1 MIMKGKNILLAAL
14 LVILPSS
21 VDAQKKKSATKAKV
35 KQKTTVV
42 DNEFEQRLESM
53 RGFTQ
58 KVMFIDSVVVSKS
71 KLLSSLNIPDEA
83 GSIQAYNKFFNTT
96 DQPNSIVYLNQ
107 LRNKCVFSKFT
118 DGGWDLYSKE
128 MIGEKWSNAVPLKGL
143 DILGDDVDINWP
155 FLLSDGTTLYFAAK
169 GEESIGGFDIF
180 MTRYDE
186 TTQSYLKP
194 ENIGMPFNSIDNDYF
209 FIVDEYDGI
218 GWFATDRNQPEGKV
232 CIYSFIYND
241 VRENY
246 VVDEYTPE
254 QLRQLS
260 EIHSISQTWTSNQ
273 ARLSAL
279 EQLTA
284 VYKRK
289 FTQKKKNDF
298 EFVINDELTYTTL
311 TDFRSSEAAE
321 MYVNLNEL
329 LRKKNKL
336 DSSIEH
342 ARIAY
347 PTARQPQRE
356 LYKQQLLA
364 AEKQSEKYETDIKNL
379 SKEIRRIELTK
390 LGKQL
395 KCKEVYYEA
404 LHSRIRVD
412 NQ

>member
-1 MIMKGKNILLAAL
+1 MKGKNILLAAL

-42 DNEFEQRLESM
+42 DNELEQRLESM

-232 CIYSFIYND
+232 CIYSFIYNN

-273 ARLSAL
+273 ARLGAL

-311 TDFRSSEAAE
+311 TDFRSVEAAE
-321 MYVNLNEL
+321 MYVDLNEL

-336 DSSIEH
+336 DSSIER

-347 PTARQPQRE
+347 PTARQAQRE
-356 LYKQQLLA
+356 QYKQQLLA

-379 SKEIRRIELTK
+379 SKKIRRIELTK
-390 LGKQL
+390 LGK
-395 KCKEVYYEA
+395 
-404 LHSRIRVD
+404 
-412 NQ
+412 

>member
-232 CIYSFIYND
+232 CIYSFIYNN

-273 ARLSAL
+273 ARLGAL

-321 MYVNLNEL
+321 MYVDLNEL

-336 DSSIEH
+336 DSSMER

-347 PTARQPQRE
+347 PTARQAQRE
-356 LYKQQLLA
+356 QYKQQLLA

-390 LGKQL
+390 LGK
-395 KCKEVYYEA
+395 
-404 LHSRIRVD
+404 
-412 NQ
+412 

>member
-1 MIMKGKNILLAAL
+1 MKGKNILLAAL

-42 DNEFEQRLESM
+42 DNELEQRLESM

-107 LRNKCVFSKFT
+107 LRNKCVFSKFA
-118 DGGWDLYSKE
+118 DGGWDLYSQE

-232 CIYSFIYND
+232 CIYSFIYNN

-321 MYVNLNEL
+321 MYVDLNEL

-336 DSSIEH
+336 DSSIER

-347 PTARQPQRE
+347 PTARQAQRE
-356 LYKQQLLA
+356 QYKQQLLA

-379 SKEIRRIELTK
+379 SKKIRRIELTK
-390 LGKQL
+390 LGK
-395 KCKEVYYEA
+395 
-404 LHSRIRVD
+404 
-412 NQ
+412 

>member
-107 LRNKCVFSKFT
+107 LRNKCVFSKFA
-118 DGGWDLYSKE
+118 DGGWDLYSQE

-311 TDFRSSEAAE
+311 TDFRSVEAAE
-321 MYVNLNEL
+321 IYVNLNEL

-336 DSSIEH
+336 DSSIER
-342 ARIAY
+342 ARVAY
-347 PTARQPQRE
+347 PTARQAQRE
-356 LYKQQLLA
+356 QYKQQLLA

-379 SKEIRRIELTK
+379 SKKIRRIELTK
-390 LGKQL
+390 LGK
-395 KCKEVYYEA
+395 
-404 LHSRIRVD
+404 
-412 NQ
+412 

>member
-1 MIMKGKNILLAAL
+1 MKGKNILLAAL

-128 MIGEKWSNAVPLKGL
+128 MIGGKWSNAVPLKGL

-232 CIYSFIYND
+232 CIYSFIYNN

-321 MYVNLNEL
+321 MYVDLNEL

-336 DSSIEH
+336 DSSIER

-347 PTARQPQRE
+347 PTARQAQRE
-356 LYKQQLLA
+356 QYKQQLLA

-390 LGKQL
+390 LGK
-395 KCKEVYYEA
+395 
-404 LHSRIRVD
+404 
-412 NQ
+412 

>member
-42 DNEFEQRLESM
+42 DNELEQRLESM

-107 LRNKCVFSKFT
+107 LRNKCVFSKFA
-118 DGGWDLYSKE
+118 DGGWDLYSQE

-284 VYKRK
+284 LYKRK

-321 MYVNLNEL
+321 MYVDLNEL

-336 DSSIEH
+336 DSSIER

-347 PTARQPQRE
+347 PTARQAQRE
-356 LYKQQLLA
+356 QYKQQLLA

-379 SKEIRRIELTK
+379 SKKIRRIELTK
-390 LGKQL
+390 LGK
-395 KCKEVYYEA
+395 
-404 LHSRIRVD
+404 
-412 NQ
+412 

>member
-42 DNEFEQRLESM
+42 DNELEQRLESM

-71 KLLSSLNIPDEA
+71 KLLGSLNIPDEA

-107 LRNKCVFSKFT
+107 LKNKCVFSKFT

-128 MIGEKWSNAVPLKGL
+128 MIGGKWSNAVPLKGL

-246 VVDEYTPE
+246 VVDEYPPE

-321 MYVNLNEL
+321 LYVDLNEL

-336 DSSIEH
+336 DSSMER

-347 PTARQPQRE
+347 PTARQAHRE
-356 LYKQQLLA
+356 QYKQQLLA

-390 LGKQL
+390 LGK
-395 KCKEVYYEA
+395 
-404 LHSRIRVD
+404 
-412 NQ
+412 

>member
-42 DNEFEQRLESM
+42 DNELEQRLESM

-107 LRNKCVFSKFT
+107 LRNKCVFSKFA
-118 DGGWDLYSKE
+118 DGGWDLYSQE

-169 GEESIGGFDIF
+169 GVESIGGFDIF

-232 CIYSFIYND
+232 CIYSFIYNN

-273 ARLSAL
+273 ARLDAL

-321 MYVNLNEL
+321 MYVDLNEL

-336 DSSIEH
+336 DSSMER

-347 PTARQPQRE
+347 PTARQAQRE
-356 LYKQQLLA
+356 QYKQQLLA

-390 LGKQL
+390 LGK
-395 KCKEVYYEA
+395 
-404 LHSRIRVD
+404 
-412 NQ
+412 

>member
-1 MIMKGKNILLAAL
+1 MKGKNILLAAL

-35 KQKTTVV
+35 KQKTTFV
-42 DNEFEQRLESM
+42 DNELEQRLESM

-169 GEESIGGFDIF
+169 GVESIGGFDIF

-321 MYVNLNEL
+321 MYVDLNEL

-336 DSSIEH
+336 DSSMER

-347 PTARQPQRE
+347 PTARQAHRE
-356 LYKQQLLA
+356 QYKQQLLA

-390 LGKQL
+390 LGK
-395 KCKEVYYEA
+395 
-404 LHSRIRVD
+404 
-412 NQ
+412 

>member
-42 DNEFEQRLESM
+42 DNELEQRLESM

-107 LRNKCVFSKFT
+107 LRNKCVFSKFA
-118 DGGWDLYSKE
+118 DGGWDLYSQE

-232 CIYSFIYND
+232 CIYSFIYNN

-273 ARLSAL
+273 ARLGAL

-321 MYVNLNEL
+321 MYVDLNEL

-336 DSSIEH
+336 DSSIER

-347 PTARQPQRE
+347 PTARQAQRE
-356 LYKQQLLA
+356 QYKQQLLA

-379 SKEIRRIELTK
+379 SKKIRRIELTK
-390 LGKQL
+390 LGK
-395 KCKEVYYEA
+395 
-404 LHSRIRVD
+404 
-412 NQ
+412 

>member
-107 LRNKCVFSKFT
+107 LRNKCVFSKFA
-118 DGGWDLYSKE
+118 DGGWDLYSQE

-232 CIYSFIYND
+232 CIYSFIYNN

-311 TDFRSSEAAE
+311 TDFRSVEAAE

-336 DSSIEH
+336 DSSIER

-347 PTARQPQRE
+347 PTARQAQRE
-356 LYKQQLLA
+356 QYKQQLLA

-379 SKEIRRIELTK
+379 SKKIRRIELTK
-390 LGKQL
+390 LGK
-395 KCKEVYYEA
+395 
-404 LHSRIRVD
+404 
-412 NQ
+412 

>member
-107 LRNKCVFSKFT
+107 LRNKCVFSKFA

-232 CIYSFIYND
+232 CIYSFIYNN

-273 ARLSAL
+273 ARLDAL

-311 TDFRSSEAAE
+311 TDFRSVEAAE
-321 MYVNLNEL
+321 MYVDLNEL

-336 DSSIEH
+336 DSSIER

-347 PTARQPQRE
+347 PTARQAQRE
-356 LYKQQLLA
+356 QYKQQLLA

-379 SKEIRRIELTK
+379 SKKIRRIELTK
-390 LGKQL
+390 LGK
-395 KCKEVYYEA
+395 
-404 LHSRIRVD
+404 
-412 NQ
+412 

>member
-1 MIMKGKNILLAAL
+1 MKGKNILLAAL

-42 DNEFEQRLESM
+42 DNELEQRLESM

-273 ARLSAL
+273 ARLGAL

-311 TDFRSSEAAE
+311 TDFRSSEASE
-321 MYVNLNEL
+321 MYVDLNEL

-336 DSSIEH
+336 DSSIER
-342 ARIAY
+342 ARVAY
-347 PTARQPQRE
+347 PTARQAQRE
-356 LYKQQLLA
+356 QYKQQLLA

-390 LGKQL
+390 LGK
-395 KCKEVYYEA
+395 
-404 LHSRIRVD
+404 
-412 NQ
+412 

>member
-42 DNEFEQRLESM
+42 DNELEQRLESM

-128 MIGEKWSNAVPLKGL
+128 MIGGKWSNAVPLKGL

-273 ARLSAL
+273 ARLGAL

-321 MYVNLNEL
+321 MYVDLNEL

-336 DSSIEH
+336 DSSIER

-347 PTARQPQRE
+347 PTARQAQRE
-356 LYKQQLLA
+356 QYKQQLLA

-379 SKEIRRIELTK
+379 SKKIRRIELTK
-390 LGKQL
+390 LGK
-395 KCKEVYYEA
+395 
-404 LHSRIRVD
+404 
-412 NQ
+412 

>member
-232 CIYSFIYND
+232 CIYSFIYNN

-311 TDFRSSEAAE
+311 TDFRSVEAAE

-336 DSSIEH
+336 DSSIER

-347 PTARQPQRE
+347 PTARQAQRE
-356 LYKQQLLA
+356 QYKQQLLA

-379 SKEIRRIELTK
+379 SKKIRRIELTK
-390 LGKQL
+390 LGK
-395 KCKEVYYEA
+395 
-404 LHSRIRVD
+404 
-412 NQ
+412 

>member
-1 MIMKGKNILLAAL
+1 MKGKNILLAAL

-35 KQKTTVV
+35 KQKTTFV
-42 DNEFEQRLESM
+42 DNELEQRLESM

-169 GEESIGGFDIF
+169 GVESIGGFDIF

-311 TDFRSSEAAE
+311 TDFRSVEAAE
-321 MYVNLNEL
+321 IYVNLNEL

-336 DSSIEH
+336 DSSIER
-342 ARIAY
+342 ARVAY

-356 LYKQQLLA
+356 QYKQQLLA

-379 SKEIRRIELTK
+379 SKKIRRIELTK
-390 LGKQL
+390 LGK
-395 KCKEVYYEA
+395 
-404 LHSRIRVD
+404 
-412 NQ
+412 

>member
-42 DNEFEQRLESM
+42 DNELEQRLESM

-107 LRNKCVFSKFT
+107 LRNKCVFSKFA
-118 DGGWDLYSKE
+118 DGGWDLYSQE

-169 GEESIGGFDIF
+169 GVESIGGFDIF

-232 CIYSFIYND
+232 CIYSFIYNN

-273 ARLSAL
+273 ARLDAL

-311 TDFRSSEAAE
+311 TDFRSVEAAE
-321 MYVNLNEL
+321 IYVNLNEL

-336 DSSIEH
+336 DSSIER
-342 ARIAY
+342 ARVAY
-347 PTARQPQRE
+347 PTARQAQRE
-356 LYKQQLLA
+356 QYKQQLLA

-390 LGKQL
+390 LGK
-395 KCKEVYYEA
+395 
-404 LHSRIRVD
+404 
-412 NQ
+412 

>member
-1 MIMKGKNILLAAL
+1 MKGKNILLAAL

-128 MIGEKWSNAVPLKGL
+128 MIGGKWSNAVPLKGL

-169 GEESIGGFDIF
+169 GVESIGGFDIF

-232 CIYSFIYND
+232 CIYSFIYNN

-321 MYVNLNEL
+321 MYVDLNEL

-336 DSSIEH
+336 DSSIER

-347 PTARQPQRE
+347 PTARQAQRE
-356 LYKQQLLA
+356 QYKQQLLA

-379 SKEIRRIELTK
+379 SKKIRRIELTK
-390 LGKQL
+390 LGK
-395 KCKEVYYEA
+395 
-404 LHSRIRVD
+404 
-412 NQ
+412 

>member
-1 MIMKGKNILLAAL
+1 MKGKNILLAAL

-42 DNEFEQRLESM
+42 DNELEQRLESM

-232 CIYSFIYND
+232 CIYSFIYNN

-273 ARLSAL
+273 ARLGAL

-311 TDFRSSEAAE
+311 TDFRSVEAAE

-336 DSSIEH
+336 DSSIER
-342 ARIAY
+342 ARVAY

-356 LYKQQLLA
+356 QYKQQLLA

-390 LGKQL
+390 LGK
-395 KCKEVYYEA
+395 
-404 LHSRIRVD
+404 
-412 NQ
+412 

>member
-42 DNEFEQRLESM
+42 DNELEQRLESM

-107 LRNKCVFSKFT
+107 LRNKCVFSKFA
-118 DGGWDLYSKE
+118 DGGWDLYSQE

-143 DILGDDVDINWP
+143 DILGEDVDINWP

-169 GEESIGGFDIF
+169 GVESIGGFDIF

-311 TDFRSSEAAE
+311 TDFRSVEAAE

-329 LRKKNKL
+329 LRKKSKL
-336 DSSIEH
+336 DSSIER

-347 PTARQPQRE
+347 PTARQAQRE
-356 LYKQQLLA
+356 QYKQQLLA

-379 SKEIRRIELTK
+379 SKKIRRIELTK
-390 LGKQL
+390 LGK
-395 KCKEVYYEA
+395 
-404 LHSRIRVD
+404 
-412 NQ
+412 

>member
-42 DNEFEQRLESM
+42 DNELEQRLESM

-107 LRNKCVFSKFT
+107 LKNKCVFSKFT

-128 MIGEKWSNAVPLKGL
+128 MIGGKWSNAVPLKGL

-232 CIYSFIYND
+232 CIYSFIYNN

-260 EIHSISQTWTSNQ
+260 EIHSISQTWTSNK

-321 MYVNLNEL
+321 MYVDLNEL

-336 DSSIEH
+336 DSSIER

-347 PTARQPQRE
+347 PTARQAQRE
-356 LYKQQLLA
+356 QYKQQLLA

-390 LGKQL
+390 LGK
-395 KCKEVYYEA
+395 
-404 LHSRIRVD
+404 
-412 NQ
+412 

>member
-42 DNEFEQRLESM
+42 DNELEQRLESM

-273 ARLSAL
+273 ARLDAL

-321 MYVNLNEL
+321 MYVDLNEL

-336 DSSIEH
+336 DSSMER

-347 PTARQPQRE
+347 PTARQLQRE
-356 LYKQQLLA
+356 QYKQQLLA

-379 SKEIRRIELTK
+379 SKKIRRIELTK
-390 LGKQL
+390 LGK
-395 KCKEVYYEA
+395 
-404 LHSRIRVD
+404 
-412 NQ
+412 

>member
-1 MIMKGKNILLAAL
+1 MKGKNILLAAL

-42 DNEFEQRLESM
+42 DNELEQRLESM

-118 DGGWDLYSKE
+118 DGGWDLYSQE

-273 ARLSAL
+273 ARLGAL

-321 MYVNLNEL
+321 MYVDLNEL

-336 DSSIEH
+336 DSSIER

-347 PTARQPQRE
+347 PTARQAQRE
-356 LYKQQLLA
+356 QYKQQLLA

-379 SKEIRRIELTK
+379 SKKIRRIELTK
-390 LGKQL
+390 LGK
-395 KCKEVYYEA
+395 
-404 LHSRIRVD
+404 
-412 NQ
+412 

>member
-42 DNEFEQRLESM
+42 DNELEQRLESM

-232 CIYSFIYND
+232 CIYSFIYNN

-311 TDFRSSEAAE
+311 TDFRSVEAAE
-321 MYVNLNEL
+321 MYVDLNEL

-336 DSSIEH
+336 DSSIER

-356 LYKQQLLA
+356 QYKQQLLA

-379 SKEIRRIELTK
+379 SKKIRRIELTK
-390 LGKQL
+390 LGK
-395 KCKEVYYEA
+395 
-404 LHSRIRVD
+404 
-412 NQ
+412 

>member
-107 LRNKCVFSKFT
+107 LRNKCVFSKFA
-118 DGGWDLYSKE
+118 DGGWDLYSQE

-232 CIYSFIYND
+232 CIYSFIYNN

-321 MYVNLNEL
+321 MYVDLNEL

-336 DSSIEH
+336 DSSIER

-347 PTARQPQRE
+347 PTARQAQRE
-356 LYKQQLLA
+356 QYKQQLLA

-390 LGKQL
+390 LGK
-395 KCKEVYYEA
+395 
-404 LHSRIRVD
+404 
-412 NQ
+412 

>member
-42 DNEFEQRLESM
+42 DNELEQRLESM

-232 CIYSFIYND
+232 CIYSFIYNN

-273 ARLSAL
+273 ARLGAL

-311 TDFRSSEAAE
+311 TDFRSVEAAE

-336 DSSIEH
+336 DSSIER
-342 ARIAY
+342 ARVAY
-347 PTARQPQRE
+347 PTARQAQRE
-356 LYKQQLLA
+356 QYKQQLLA

-379 SKEIRRIELTK
+379 SKKIRRIELTK
-390 LGKQL
+390 LGK
-395 KCKEVYYEA
+395 
-404 LHSRIRVD
+404 
-412 NQ
+412 

>member
-42 DNEFEQRLESM
+42 DNELEQRLESM

-232 CIYSFIYND
+232 CIYSFIYNN

-321 MYVNLNEL
+321 MYVDLNEL

-336 DSSIEH
+336 DSSIER

-356 LYKQQLLA
+356 QYKQQLLA

-379 SKEIRRIELTK
+379 SKKIRRIELTK
-390 LGKQL
+390 LGK
-395 KCKEVYYEA
+395 
-404 LHSRIRVD
+404 
-412 NQ
+412 

>member
-1 MIMKGKNILLAAL
+1 MKGKNILLAAL

-42 DNEFEQRLESM
+42 DNELEQRLESM

-169 GEESIGGFDIF
+169 GVESIGGFDIF

-232 CIYSFIYND
+232 CIYSFIYNN

-321 MYVNLNEL
+321 MYVDLNEL

-336 DSSIEH
+336 DSSIERAH
-342 ARIAY
+342 IAY

-356 LYKQQLLA
+356 QYKQQLLA
-364 AEKQSEKYETDIKNL
+364 AEKQSEKYEIDIKNL

-390 LGKQL
+390 LGK
-395 KCKEVYYEA
+395 
-404 LHSRIRVD
+404 
-412 NQ
+412 

>member
-1 MIMKGKNILLAAL
+1 MKGKNILLAAL

-42 DNEFEQRLESM
+42 DNELEQRLESM

-107 LRNKCVFSKFT
+107 LRNKCVFSKFA
-118 DGGWDLYSKE
+118 DGGWDLYSQE

-232 CIYSFIYND
+232 CIYSFIYNN

-273 ARLSAL
+273 ARLGAL

-311 TDFRSSEAAE
+311 TDFRSVEAAE
-321 MYVNLNEL
+321 MYVDLNEL

-336 DSSIEH
+336 DSSIER
-342 ARIAY
+342 ARVAY

-356 LYKQQLLA
+356 QYKQQLLA

-390 LGKQL
+390 LGK
-395 KCKEVYYEA
+395 
-404 LHSRIRVD
+404 
-412 NQ
+412 

>member
-42 DNEFEQRLESM
+42 DNELEQRLESM

-273 ARLSAL
+273 ARLGAL

-321 MYVNLNEL
+321 MYVDLNEL

-336 DSSIEH
+336 DSSIER

-347 PTARQPQRE
+347 PTARQAQRE
-356 LYKQQLLA
+356 QYKQQLLA

-390 LGKQL
+390 LGK
-395 KCKEVYYEA
+395 
-404 LHSRIRVD
+404 
-412 NQ
+412 

>member
-42 DNEFEQRLESM
+42 DNELEQRLESM

-107 LRNKCVFSKFT
+107 LRNKCVFSKFA
-118 DGGWDLYSKE
+118 DGGWDLYSQE

-232 CIYSFIYND
+232 CIYSFIYNN

-273 ARLSAL
+273 ARLGAL

-321 MYVNLNEL
+321 MYVDLNEL
-329 LRKKNKL
+329 LRKKSKL
-336 DSSIEH
+336 DSSIER
-342 ARIAY
+342 ARVAY

-356 LYKQQLLA
+356 QYKQQLLA

-379 SKEIRRIELTK
+379 SKKIRRIELTK
-390 LGKQL
+390 LGK
-395 KCKEVYYEA
+395 
-404 LHSRIRVD
+404 
-412 NQ
+412 

>member
-42 DNEFEQRLESM
+42 DNELEQRLESM

-107 LRNKCVFSKFT
+107 LRNKCVFSKFA
-118 DGGWDLYSKE
+118 DGGWDLYSQE

-232 CIYSFIYND
+232 CIYSFIYNN

-311 TDFRSSEAAE
+311 TDFRSVEAAE
-321 MYVNLNEL
+321 MYVDLNEL

-336 DSSIEH
+336 DSSMER

-347 PTARQPQRE
+347 PTARQAQRE
-356 LYKQQLLA
+356 QYKQQLLA

-379 SKEIRRIELTK
+379 SKKIRRIELTK
-390 LGKQL
+390 LGK
-395 KCKEVYYEA
+395 
-404 LHSRIRVD
+404 
-412 NQ
+412 

>member
-1 MIMKGKNILLAAL
+1 MKGKNILLAAL

-35 KQKTTVV
+35 KQKTTFV
-42 DNEFEQRLESM
+42 DNELEQRLESM

-71 KLLSSLNIPDEA
+71 KLLSSLNISDEA

-107 LRNKCVFSKFT
+107 LRNKCVFSKFA
-118 DGGWDLYSKE
+118 DGGWDLYSQE

-155 FLLSDGTTLYFAAK
+155 FLLSDGITLYFAAK
-169 GEESIGGFDIF
+169 GVESIGGFDIF

-232 CIYSFIYND
+232 CIYSFIYNN

-298 EFVINDELTYTTL
+298 VFVINDELTYTTL

-336 DSSIEH
+336 DSSIER

-356 LYKQQLLA
+356 QYKQQLLA
-364 AEKQSEKYETDIKNL
+364 AEKQSEKYDTDIKNL
-379 SKEIRRIELTK
+379 SKKIRRIELTK
-390 LGKQL
+390 LGK
-395 KCKEVYYEA
+395 
-404 LHSRIRVD
+404 
-412 NQ
+412 

>member
-1 MIMKGKNILLAAL
+1 MKGKNILLAAL

-42 DNEFEQRLESM
+42 DNELEQRLESM

-273 ARLSAL
+273 ARLGAL

-311 TDFRSSEAAE
+311 TDFRSVEAAE
-321 MYVNLNEL
+321 MYVDLNEL

-336 DSSIEH
+336 DSSIER

-356 LYKQQLLA
+356 QYKQQLLA

-379 SKEIRRIELTK
+379 SKKIRRIELTK
-390 LGKQL
+390 LGK
-395 KCKEVYYEA
+395 
-404 LHSRIRVD
+404 
-412 NQ
+412 

>member
-1 MIMKGKNILLAAL
+1 MKGKNILLAAL

-107 LRNKCVFSKFT
+107 LRNKCVFSKFA

-169 GEESIGGFDIF
+169 GEESIGGLDIF

-232 CIYSFIYND
+232 CIYSFIYNN

-273 ARLSAL
+273 ARLDAL

-321 MYVNLNEL
+321 MYVDLNEL

-336 DSSIEH
+336 DSSIER

-347 PTARQPQRE
+347 PTARQAQRE
-356 LYKQQLLA
+356 QYKQQLLA

-390 LGKQL
+390 LGK
-395 KCKEVYYEA
+395 
-404 LHSRIRVD
+404 
-412 NQ
+412 

>member
-232 CIYSFIYND
+232 CIYSFIYNN

-273 ARLSAL
+273 ARLGAL

-321 MYVNLNEL
+321 MYVDLNEL

-336 DSSIEH
+336 DSSIER

-347 PTARQPQRE
+347 PTARQAQRE
-356 LYKQQLLA
+356 QYKQQLLA

-379 SKEIRRIELTK
+379 SKKIRRIELTK
-390 LGKQL
+390 LGK
-395 KCKEVYYEA
+395 
-404 LHSRIRVD
+404 
-412 NQ
+412 